1 MARVEGGCCLLSP
14 DVMRLGPL
22 RDDQRP
28 VLPAPSPPLKIFP
41 AARFCDRL
49 GKLHTQHGLLRDARV
64 SVASPILWFFHK
76 FTFSIS
82 LLNAS
87 FLLD

>member
-1 MARVEGGCCLLSP
+1 
-14 DVMRLGPL
+14 MRPGPL

-28 VLPAPSPPLKIFP
+28 GLSAPSPPLKIFP
-41 AARFCDRL
+41 AAPFCYRL
-49 GKLHTQHGLLRDARV
+49 GKLHTQHSLLRDARV